1 MSCGPWYLL
10 IVAEKAIAL
19 SGTLSGGALFAT
31 WGALKF
37 LTSLAGREGKCGI
50 RVRCAWMEPWCEA
63 LAEAIAAP

>member
-37 LTSLAGREGKCGI
+37 LTSLAGREG
-50 RVRCAWMEPWCEA
+50 
-63 LAEAIAAP
+63 